1 MLEIEP
7 RTSYMQMTHSIAELH
22 LLLCNWGSVFLPYFH
37 SVSFRFTK
45 KIPLRMYACMLTLHV
60 ARNCLATGHTHMPL
74 SSPSCALFCRV
85 KCSSHFPTRAA
96 LRQGCK
102 NNCILPAQALTQRI
116 GRRGGVGLV
125 WIGWVR
131 M

>member
-1 MLEIEP
+1 M
-7 RTSYMQMTHSIAELH
+7 
-22 LLLCNWGSVFLPYFH
+22 
-37 SVSFRFTK
+37 K
-45 KIPLRMYACMLTLHV
+45 ACMLTRHV
-60 ARNCLATGHTHMPL
+60 ARNCLATGTHMPL
-74 SSPSCALFCRV
+74 SSPSCALFYRV